1 MLEFLSSG
9 TILGLASGFAP
20 GPIMVLVIA
29 ETLRHN
35 IKSGVI
41 VALAPLVTDI
51 PIVFLAVFILSK
63 ISHLGAILGGISIL
77 GGLFL
82 IYLGFESLRTTGVK
96 LDLAEANPKSFR
108 KGVIANALSPHPYL
122 FWITVGTPI
131 IMKALSDSAQSAT
144 AFIGSFY
151 FFLIGT
157 KIVLAIIVGKSSTFL
172 KGKIYIYCMRVL
184 GLLLLLFSILLFR
197 DGIKLLGILS

>member
-9 TILGLASGFAP
+9 TFLGLAAGFAP
-20 GPIMVLVIA
+20 GPILILVIA

-41 VALAPLVTDI
+41 VALAPLITDI
-51 PIVFLAVFILSK
+51 PIILLAVFFLSK
-63 ISHLGAILGGISIL
+63 LSHLEAIFGVTAIC
-77 GGLFL
+77 GGLF
-82 IYLGFESLRTTGVK
+82 IMYLGYESIRTTGVK
-96 LDLAEANPKSFR
+96 LDLAEVNPKSFR
-108 KGVIANALSPHPYL
+108 KGIITNALSPHPYI

-131 IMKALSDSAQSAT
+131 IMKALADSAQSAT

-157 KIVLAIIVGKSSTFL
+157 KVVLAIIVGKSSSFL
-172 KGKIYIYCMRVL
+172 KGNIYIYSMRVL
-184 GLLLLLFSILLFR
+184 GLLLFLFSILLFR
-197 DGIKLLGILS
+197 DGLRLLGI

>member
-9 TILGLASGFAP
+9 TFLGLAAGFAP
-20 GPIMVLVIA
+20 GPILILVIA

-41 VALAPLVTDI
+41 VALAPLATDI
-51 PIVFLAVFILSK
+51 PIVLLAVFILSK
-63 ISHLGAILGGISIL
+63 LSHLEAIFGVTAIC
-77 GGLFL
+77 GGLFIL
-82 IYLGFESLRTTGVK
+82 YLAYESIRTTGVK
-96 LDLAEANPKSFR
+96 LDLAEENPKSLR
-108 KGVIANALSPHPYL
+108 KGIIANALSPHPYI

-131 IMKALSDSAQSAT
+131 IMKALADSPQSAT

-157 KIVLAIIVGKSSTFL
+157 KVVLAIIVGKSSSFL
-172 KGKIYIYCMRVL
+172 KGKIYIYSMRVL
-184 GLLLLLFSILLFR
+184 GLLLLMFSILLFR
-197 DGIKLLGILS
+197 DGMKLLGIME